1 MLDVTSQP
9 STYKLRPGSNLFT
22 DKRDIRPR
30 TAAAKLFMNI
40 PIDIIP
46 PPPRPKSSLSSVKHS
61 IYNPRLPS
69 LRQMDRDTVVHR
81 LSNEHSRHTTYGTP
95 EEFRSC
101 CVSPDPPLLNKN
113 LLSEISDVTAEHE
126 LRDWRIL
133 VTEPEG
139 DTPPLL
145 VRGYVPR
152 KLPHDITSTWRYSLK
167 EEPAI
172 DYQTYNPKPIPATVY
187 SRYRGTWA
195 STANSKSKP
204 WRY

>member
-1 MLDVTSQP
+1 MVDVTSQP
-9 STYKLRPGSNLFT
+9 ITYKLRPGSTLFT
-22 DKRDIRPR
+22 DKRGIRPR
-30 TAAAKLFMNI
+30 TAAAKVFMNT
-40 PIDIIP
+40 PIDVKSP
-46 PPPRPKSSLSSVKHS
+46 PLRPKSSLASVKHS

-101 CVSPDPPLLNKN
+101 CISPDPPLLNKN
-113 LLSEISDVTAEHE
+113 LLSEINDVTAEHE
-126 LRDWRIL
+126 LKDWRIL
-133 VTEPEG
+133 VSQSEE
-139 DTPPLL
+139 DTTPLI

-152 KLPHDITSTWRYSLK
+152 KLPYDITSGWRYSLK

-187 SRYRGTWA
+187 SRYRGMWA